1 MAMPFF
7 QVHKPKT
14 LLIEAVFTEQFYQ
27 PHGYYDNMKIR
38 TVGLN
43 HSMTPRMIYS
53 GSKTAFDLLSQ
64 SFSTTNDIEVT
75 RHPEIL
81 QHYDRI
87 ILLHNEY
94 VSKVEY
100 DAIIRL
106 PNVFYLYPNALYR
119 YVDYDNKSNTIT
131 LVGNTGNPYSLSK
144 WVTSDSVK
152 VNEFDGCLSGYKI
165 VNYPNGKG
173 MNCYPAAVFYL
184 NPSVRNVVLNN

>member
-1 MAMPFF
+1 MDNSTFILDSNNIRRTKLGNAFF

-106 PNVFYLYPNALYR
+106 PNVFYLYPNA
-119 YVDYDNKSNTIT
+119 
-131 LVGNTGNPYSLSK
+131 
-144 WVTSDSVK
+144 
-152 VNEFDGCLSGYKI
+152 
-165 VNYPNGKG
+165 
-173 MNCYPAAVFYL
+173 YL